1 LIVSKDEL
9 FIRHL
14 HDFVIG
20 DILIFFFLHNQ
31 VKISVV
37 DENGC
42 LLLHDDVLLKRIN
55 ERDSNLKLVYF
66 FKPVLVVAVNLVD
79 GEFVL
84 SQCINLVVLTQLNLL
99 DVPCNVIL
107 ADLLG
112 AEVKYSNLRIR
123 LSSLSEEII
132 HLNLFSFLESNDSF
146 EGIKLDGVILVG
158 ISDLSFFAFLFL
170 ILA

>member
-1 LIVSKDEL
+1 
-9 FIRHL
+9 
-14 HDFVIG
+14 
-20 DILIFFFLHNQ
+20 
-31 VKISVV
+31 
-37 DENGC
+37 
-42 LLLHDDVLLKRIN
+42 
-55 ERDSNLKLVYF
+55 VYF
-66 FKPVLVVAVNLVD
+66 FKSVLVVAVNLVD